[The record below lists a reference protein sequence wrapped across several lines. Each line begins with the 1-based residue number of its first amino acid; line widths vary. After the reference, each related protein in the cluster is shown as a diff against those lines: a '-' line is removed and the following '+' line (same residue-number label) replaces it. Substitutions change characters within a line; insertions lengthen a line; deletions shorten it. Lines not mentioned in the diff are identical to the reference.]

1 MEICDGDLVRQARAG
16 DAAAFRLLV
25 ERHWPSAR
33 ARATRLCGRADDAD
47 DIVQEAFLRAF
58 MALDRLRDPD
68 RFGAWL
74 DGIIRNV
81 HRAAGRQEPLMLL
94 AEWPEG
100 LHPVSAL
107 GLPSADDL
115 DRAEVLRAA
124 VADLPDGQRRA
135 VELYYY
141 ADLPAAQIAGS
152 PGAAKASLHKARR
165 RLRTHITAHRPDL
178 IPVTS
183 RRTAMTTVRI
193 ACAEPHTDTRP
204 DGSPAIGH
212 ILVVLADDPGHRAMG
227 LWLRT
232 RQGMALWRILG
243 RLPRGSEAG
252 QPQHDGPAADLP
264 AREYSPED
272 LAGQLL
278 AAAGGSLTGVDI
290 DELGPNV
297 LAARIEVTGPA
308 GTRQVTAPPGS
319 ALALAA
325 ALEVPV
331 RVPDALM
338 DRLAIPV
345 TGHDLLRPFAD
356 RIPARRSGPRS
367 APQNLAF
374 ADGLDG
380 WLIRGRSRAEV
391 TGAHGND
398 YAVTAA
404 DGTAALSA
412 AVPQPFGDICLGQE
426 WLADDYHG
434 ATVTL
439 RAEVRSQDVSGDA
452 ELSLD
457 IVSQP
462 QSHGQ
467 DREIHPPPSDQAQ
480 PVQRVHRDRQH
491 LSETI
496 TGTRGWTRYQIT
508 GRVPADAEHMG
519 FEITLA
525 GPGRV
530 WLRNVELAR
539 TS

>member
-1 MEICDGDLVRQARAG
+1 VEISDGDLVRRARGG
-16 DAAAFRLLV
+16 DTAAFRLLV
-25 ERHWPSAR
+25 ERHSPSAR
-33 ARATRLCGRADDAD
+33 ARAARLGGHADDVD
-47 DIVQEAFLRAF
+47 DIVQEAFLQAF
-58 MALDRLRDPD
+58 TALDRLRDPD

-74 DGIIRNV
+74 GGIVRNV
-81 HRAAGRQEPLMLL
+81 HRAGQPELWMLL

-100 LHPVSAL
+100 LHPVSAQ

-115 DRAEVLRAA
+115 DRTEALRAA

-141 ADLPAAQIAGS
+141 ADLPAGQIGGS

-165 RLRTHITAHRPDL
+165 RLRAHITAHRPDL

-193 ACAEPHTDTRP
+193 ACAEPHMDTRL

-232 RQGMALWRILG
+232 RQGMALWRILD
-243 RLPRGSEAG
+243 RLPGGGEAA
-252 QPQHDGPAADLP
+252 QPPHDAPPADRP
-264 AREYSPED
+264 AREYRPED

-278 AAAGGSLTGVDI
+278 AAAGGSVTGVEI

-297 LAARIEVTGPA
+297 LAARIGVAGLA

-325 ALEVPV
+325 ALGVPV
-331 RVPDALM
+331 RVPDVLI

-345 TGHDLLRPFAD
+345 TGDDLSMPFVTRTPPRPAG
-356 RIPARRSGPRS
+356 RRSGP
-367 APQNLAF
+367 QNLGF
-374 ADGLDG
+374 ASGLDG
-380 WLIRGRSRAEV
+380 WTIGGSSRAEV
-391 TGAHGND
+391 TGAHWND
-398 YAVTAA
+398 YTVTAA
-404 DGTAALSA
+404 GGAATVSA
-412 AVPQPFGDICLGQE
+412 TVPQPYGDVFLGQE
-426 WLADDYHG
+426 WLADDYRG
-434 ATVTL
+434 TTVTL
-439 RAEVRSQDVSGDA
+439 QAEVRSEDVGGHA

-457 IVSQP
+457 IVSQAEGRDP
-462 QSHGQ
+462 G
-467 DREIHPPPSDQAQ
+467 RAMHPPPGDLPR
-480 PVQRVHRDRQH
+480 PVQRVHRDRRH
-491 LSETI
+491 LSEDI
-496 TGTRGWTRYQIT
+496 NGTRDWTRHQIT
-508 GRVPADAEHMG
+508 GQVPADAEHMG
-519 FEITLA
+519 FELTLT
-525 GPGRV
+525 GPGSV